1 MLIGDMTGRN
11 HATTGRV
18 SEEGVEQ
25 EEMRGQDKRNIGKD
39 FTGRGTGASLSTPQA
54 AQAFMINSGGVCV
67 DILTSKNR
75 GLYTGRGN
83 STCPRCPGQLL
94 KS

>member
-1 MLIGDMTGRN
+1 MTGRN

-25 EEMRGQDKRNIGKD
+25 EEMRGQDKRNTGKD

-54 AQAFMINSGGVCV
+54 AQAFMINIWGCVWTSLHQKTGGCIQAEVTLHVPDVLDSC
-67 DILTSKNR
+67 
-75 GLYTGRGN
+75 
-83 STCPRCPGQLL
+83 
-94 KS
+94 